1 MALHPDFSENPYH
14 PLVPSQRWFPG
25 DNSLPEKVYR
35 TLIPPLVSKIREEVY
50 KWRNAGYPNTSPT
63 TKALLNWWFEKP
75 HFIEQKDGTTS
86 QFLYYFAQ
94 REAVESII
102 WLYEVQ
108 KARDKFN
115 LMRFDS
121 SGEVSTGM
129 FDEEWPRYV
138 AKMATGAGKTKV
150 ISLLMAW
157 SFYHKTY
164 ENAIK
169 SAEDVSVG
177 T

>member
-25 DNSLPEKVYR
+25 DDSLREKGYR

-75 HFIEQKDGTTS
+75 HFIEQKDGTTD

-121 SGEVSTGM
+121 SGGVSTGM

-150 ISLLMAW
+150 RQPGVLQ
-157 SFYHKTY
+157 
-164 ENAIK
+164 
-169 SAEDVSVG
+169 
-177 T
+177 